1 MIKTYP
7 IKRWD
12 SVINHEFVIQKGDS
26 LPALYVL
33 PDKELLDLMAENN
46 YRFPVKII
54 GTVSCYDEKV
64 VMATC
69 KPAAVTA
76 GFRPNFQEQTGL
88 FVIIPELTWS
98 GYPENMG
105 SVKVMLSEKVAI
117 ENENYY
123 NRIKRAF
130 QKKSRLEHVFLLFF
144 IIAILFVLKDI
155 LARRK

>member
-12 SVINHEFVIQKGDS
+12 SVVNHDFVIQYGDS

-46 YRFPVKII
+46 SRIPVKII
-54 GTVSCYDEKV
+54 NTVSCYDDKV

-69 KPAAVTA
+69 KPSAITA

-88 FVIIPELTWS
+88 VVIVPELTWS

-105 SVKVMLSEKVAI
+105 SVKVMLSEKVAS
-117 ENENYY
+117 EHY
-123 NRIKRAF
+123 NTIQKTIRAF
-130 QKKSRLEHVFLLFF
+130 RQKSRLEKVFLLFF

-155 LARRK
+155 LARK

>member
-12 SVINHEFVIQKGDS
+12 SVINHDFVIQDGDS

-33 PDKELLDLMAENN
+33 PDKDLLESMAENK

-69 KPAAVTA
+69 KPVAVTA

-105 SVKVMLSEKVAI
+105 SVKVMLSEKVAN

>member
-46 YRFPVKII
+46 FRIPVKII

-69 KPAAVTA
+69 KPSAVTA

-88 FVIIPELTWS
+88 FVIVPELTWS

-105 SVKVMLSEKVAI
+105 SVRVMLSEKVAS
-117 ENENYY
+117 EHY
-123 NRIKRAF
+123 NAIQKTVRAF
-130 QKKSRLEHVFLLFF
+130 QRKSTLEQAFLLFF